1 MSLPANSA
9 TAGTATAAGRAA
21 GRAAAGAGATQPRA
35 IIGVSLKMYFGY
47 QRTLDYCREV
57 AAVALAHPAVQSG
70 EIELFVLPALPALPE
85 AARIL
90 GVAGAGAGA
99 QDIFWED
106 EGAYTGEVSGR
117 TVSELGGRYAEVGHA
132 ERRRIFGED
141 HRTIGL
147 KTAAAFRNRL
157 TPVLCVGELQPGSV
171 EEAIRHCTADI
182 DAALNRAQSL
192 GPARRT
198 IVAYEP
204 QWAIGAP
211 EPATPEYISA
221 VIAGLDGHLR
231 GLRGQADS
239 RVIYGGSAG
248 PGLIGQLDDAVA
260 GLFLGRFAHDPK
272 ALRTILDETAA
283 RLGLLSGT
291 AAA

>member
-1 MSLPANSA
+1 MSLPANP
-9 TAGTATAAGRAA
+9 AA
-21 GRAAAGAGATQPRA
+21 QPKA

-47 QRTLDYCREV
+47 QRSVDYCRDV
-57 AAVALAHPAVQSG
+57 AAIALGHPAVQSG
-70 EIELFVLPALPALPE
+70 DIELLVLPTLPALPE

-90 GVAGAGAGA
+90 GSAGAAAGA

-106 EGAYTGEVSGR
+106 EGAFTGEVGGR
-117 TVSELGGRYAEVGHA
+117 TVAELGGRYAEVGHA

-141 HRTIGL
+141 ESIIGL
-147 KTAAAFRNRL
+147 KTAAAYRNGL
-157 TPVLCVGELQPGSV
+157 TPILCVGELQQASV
-171 EEAIRHCTADI
+171 EAAIALCTAEI
-182 DAALNRAQSL
+182 DGALNRAQSL
-192 GPARRT
+192 APTGRT

-221 VIAGLDGHLR
+221 VITGLDAHLR
-231 GLRGQADS
+231 ALPGQADS

-248 PGLIGQLDDAVA
+248 PGLITKLDSAVA

-272 ALRTILDETAA
+272 ALKTFLDETAA
-283 RLGLLSGT
+283 RL
-291 AAA
+291 AAAEVTV

>member
-1 MSLPANSA
+1 VSLPAKTPSA
-9 TAGTATAAGRAA
+9 RAGGTT
-21 GRAAAGAGATQPRA
+21 TPKA
-35 IIGVSLKMYFGY
+35 IIGVSLKMYFGC
-47 QRTLDYCREV
+47 QRSVDYCRDV
-57 AAVALAHPAVQSG
+57 AAIAFAHPAIQNG
-70 EIELFVLPALPALPE
+70 DIELFVLPTLPVLPE

-90 GVAGAGAGA
+90 GTAGAGTGA

-106 EGAYTGEVSGR
+106 EGAFTGEVGGK
-117 TVSELGGRYAEVGHA
+117 TVAELGGRYAEVGHA

-141 HRTIGL
+141 DTVIGL
-147 KTAAAFRNRL
+147 KTAAAYRNGL
-157 TPVLCVGELQPGSV
+157 TPILCVGELQQGSV
-171 EEAIRHCTADI
+171 EEAVARCSAEI

-192 GPARRT
+192 GPAGRT

-221 VIAGLDGHLR
+221 VITGLDAHLR
-231 GLRGQADS
+231 ALPGQADS

-248 PGLIGQLDDAVA
+248 PGLITQLDSAVA

-272 ALRTILDETAA
+272 ALKTILDETAA
-283 RLGLLSGT
+283 RLGLLAGT
-291 AAA
+291 AAGA